1 LGHQLPQLTKI
12 KMNIGVLLLRVA
24 LGATLAAHGS
34 QKLFGVFGGH
44 GIAGTGGFFESIG
57 FKPGRPLALLAG
69 LAELVGGVAL
79 VLGLLTPFAAAVLLS
94 TMLVAMMVHAEKG
107 FFAQSG
113 GYEYP
118 LILGAGVVALAFTGP
133 GAISLDAAL
142 GLTSMVEKA
151 GFFAVAL
158 GLIGAVPPLALRA
171 FRRSRQVAA

>member
-1 LGHQLPQLTKI
+1 
-12 KMNIGVLLLRVA
+12 MNIGLLLLRVA

-34 QKLFGVFGGH
+34 QKLFGTFGGH
-44 GIAGTGGFFESIG
+44 GIAGTGGFFDSIG

-69 LAELVGGVAL
+69 LAEMIGGVAL
-79 VLGLLTPFAAAVLLS
+79 ALGLLTPFAAAVILS
-94 TMLVAMMVHAEKG
+94 TMLVAIMVHADKG

-118 LILGAGVVALAFTGP
+118 LILGVGVIALAFTGP

-142 GLTSMVEKA
+142 GLTFLGHKA

-158 GLIGAVPPLALRA
+158 GLAGAVPPLVLRA
-171 FRRSRQVAA
+171 FRRSRQAAA